1 MSQREEFFS
10 CHSNES
16 NSSLDRKLAEMDH
29 ESLEERV
36 LHFLQTSDP
45 PPQLT
50 PDNVLAI
57 HNPRRRFSDFTP
69 ELLRHTKALLKHIT
83 SKGKI
88 CRQNS
93 NIFETIP
100 QSSPIY
106 NKLFSPKKEKKQKP
120 LLRKYHPLNV
130 LFNSG
135 PDLSHILKP
144 ETLAI
149 MAESRQSS
157 NYATH
162 SLVDSL
168 RHDATITEV
177 RIRIL
182 IFTLCEWSVTPFGLL
197 PAVFSSLL
205 YAINEFFINGNKSYQ
220 LFDQLLLLEF
230 SSGRIHN
237 FSHTKFSLY
246 CILQ

>member
-29 ESLEERV
+29 EGLEERV
-36 LHFLQTSDP
+36 LRFLQTSDP
-45 PPQLT
+45 PPRLT

-69 ELLRHTKALLKHIT
+69 ELLRHTKALLKHIA
-83 SKGKI
+83 SKAKI
-88 CRQNS
+88 SRHNS

-106 NKLFSPKKEKKQKP
+106 NDLFPPKKEKRKP
-120 LLRKYHPLNV
+120 KPELRKYHPLNV
-130 LFNSG
+130 IFNSG

-149 MAESRQSS
+149 MAESRQTS

-162 SLVDSL
+162 SLVGSL

-205 YAINEFFINGNKSYQ
+205 YAINEFSAEATFAYCLI
-220 LFDQLLLLEF
+220 
-230 SSGRIHN
+230 SS
-237 FSHTKFSLY
+237 SSQT
-246 CILQ
+246 